1 MNFIKKWGIGLLA
14 LLPTLVMAHPG
25 HDHVHSGFMAGFI
38 HPFTGLD
45 HLVMALAFGV
55 LLWSAAKQWKVT
67 GVMTLS
73 VTLIIGFL
81 IGAQGLVPA
90 NVAEYGIVASLIV
103 TAIALWTKSNRIL
116 PIAAALL
123 ASFHGIAHGV
133 ELAQAGHVVALVTGM
148 VAAMALI
155 YCGGLALG
163 AALTRYVPYGKK
175 IVGACAAI
183 VAVIGL
189 S

>member
-1 MNFIKKWGIGLLA
+1 MDFMKKWGIGLLA

-25 HDHVHSGFMAGFI
+25 HDHEHSGFMAGFI

-55 LLWSAAKQWKVT
+55 LLWSAAKQWKIA
-67 GVMTLS
+67 GVVTLS
-73 VTLIIGFL
+73 ITLIVGFL

-90 NVAEYGIVASLIV
+90 NVAEYGIVASLVV

-133 ELAQAGHVVALVTGM
+133 ELAHAGHVVALVAGM
-148 VAAMALI
+148 VTAMAFI
-155 YCGGLALG
+155 YVGGLALG

-175 IVGACAAI
+175 IVGVCAAI